1 MKALRI
7 DLKAQKRVGVA
18 RDCLAGMSKV
28 QLASMTSARLQG
40 SFGLLPTEA
49 DYLLAAFCRS

>member
-7 DLKAQKRVGVA
+7 DLKAQKRIGIA

-28 QLASMTSARLQG
+28 QLASMTSARLQS
-40 SFGLLPTEA
+40 SFGLQPDEA
-49 DYLLAAFCRS
+49 DHLLRAFCRS